1 MDGSLG
7 YSTVLSEQVN
17 LKEYQIQHWMESV
30 TKCNCPLYAAHFVL
44 PVFSISVAQLEALL
58 L

>member
-7 YSTVLSEQVN
+7 YSTVLREQVN

-44 PVFSISVAQLEALL
+44 SVFSISVAQLEALL